1 MKTNT
6 AIWQNTFTS
15 IPDFPIA
22 FPNLG
27 RKMDES
33 LRILAADIG
42 GTKTNMGQFLIE
54 DGQITLTAQSSYPSQ
69 QYDSF
74 AAIAKEFLEDKDH
87 PDRIGIGIAGPVIGG
102 KAKTTNLNWE
112 VDQKELIKELEVEEV
127 FILNDLEA
135 NAYGIAALKEEELDR
150 LYPGKKE
157 IEGNAAI
164 IAPGTGLGEAALFWD
179 GAHFH
184 PFATEGGHT
193 DFGPR
198 NDLDLEL
205 FRYLRRKFGHV
216 SWERVVSGPGIL
228 NIFTFLR
235 IEKER
240 EVPDDL
246 REAINAGDPPA
257 VISRYAQK
265 GYPICEEAISLFI
278 KYLAQESANLC
289 LKTKAVGGLF
299 IGGGIIP
306 KIHDELRKEAF
317 LNHFFQAGRLRS
329 LVEAIPVSVI
339 LNSEAPLLGAA
350 YYGALGKR
358 DS

>member
-1 MKTNT
+1 MKTTT
-6 AIWQNTFTS
+6 ASWQNSFTS

-22 FPNLG
+22 FPNQG
-27 RKMDES
+27 RK
-33 LRILAADIG
+33 LPGRLNVLAADIG
-42 GTKTNMGQFLIE
+42 GTKTNIGQFEVE
-54 DGQITLTAQSSYPSQ
+54 DGQISLVAQSSYPSQ
-69 QYDSF
+69 QYDSLVT
-74 AAIAKEFLEDKDH
+74 IIENFLQDKTR
-87 PDRIGIGIAGPVIGG
+87 PDRISIGIAGPVIGG
-102 KAKTTNLNWE
+102 KATTTNLDWE
-112 VDQKELIKELEVEEV
+112 VDQAVLKREINVEEV

-135 NAYGIAALKEEELDR
+135 NAYGIAALKETELDR
-150 LYPGKKE
+150 LYAGHQE

-164 IAPGTGLGEAALFWD
+164 IAPGTGLGEAGLFWD
-179 GAHFH
+179 GRNFH

-216 SWERVVSGPGIL
+216 SWERVVSGPGIQ

-235 IEKER
+235 IDKGW

-257 VISRYAQK
+257 VISAYAQK
-265 GYPICEEAISLFI
+265 GYPICEETIRLFI

-289 LKTKAVGGLF
+289 LKIKAVGGLF

-306 KIHDELRKEAF
+306 KIHHELREEAF
-317 LNHFFQAGRLRS
+317 LNHFFQAGRLRD

-350 YYGALGKR
+350 YYGALGVP
-358 DS
+358 

>member
-1 MKTNT
+1 ME
-6 AIWQNTFTS
+6 AIWQNSFTS

-22 FPNLG
+22 FPNRG
-27 RKMDES
+27 RKLPQS
-33 LRILAADIG
+33 LRVLAADIG
-42 GTKTNMGQFLIE
+42 GTKTNVGLFLVGDEQIRLIE
-54 DGQITLTAQSSYPSQ
+54 QSSYPSQ
-69 QYDSF
+69 DYHSF
-74 AAIAKEFLEDKDH
+74 VDIAEDFLQGKER
-87 PDRIGIGIAGPVIGG
+87 PDRISIGIAGPVIGG
-102 KAKTTNLNWE
+102 KATTTNLNWE
-112 VDQKELIKELEVEEV
+112 VDRKVLIRELKVAEV

-135 NAYGIAALKEEELDR
+135 NAYGIAALQEKELDR
-150 LYPGKKE
+150 LYAGHQE

-164 IAPGTGLGEAALFWD
+164 IAPGTGLGEAALYWD
-179 GAHFH
+179 GEYFH

-198 NDLDLEL
+198 NDLDLDL

-216 SWERVVSGPGIL
+216 SWERVVSGPGIQ

-235 IEKER
+235 VDKQWD
-240 EVPDDL
+240 VPDDL

-257 VISRYAQK
+257 VISAYAQK
-265 GYPICEEAISLFI
+265 GYPICEETIRLFI

-306 KIHDELRKEAF
+306 KIHHELREEAF
-317 LNHFFQAGRLRS
+317 LNHFFQAGRLRD

-339 LNSEAPLLGAA
+339 MNSEAPLLGAA
-350 YYGALGKR
+350 YYGALGV
-358 DS
+358 

>member
-1 MKTNT
+1 VDN
-6 AIWQNTFTS
+6 
-15 IPDFPIA
+15 
-22 FPNLG
+22 
-27 RKMDES
+27 
-33 LRILAADIG
+33 
-42 GTKTNMGQFLIE
+42 
-54 DGQITLTAQSSYPSQ
+54 GQIRLEAQAAYPSQ
-69 QYDSF
+69 RYDSF
-74 AAIAKEFLEDKDH
+74 VAIAEDFLQGKEG
-87 PDRIGIGIAGPVIGG
+87 PDRISIGIAGPVIGG
-102 KAKTTNLNWE
+102 KATTTNLNWE
-112 VDQKELIKELEVEEV
+112 VDRAILLGEFEVEEI

-135 NAYGIAALKEEELDR
+135 NAYGIAALKEQELDR

-157 IEGNAAI
+157 IQGNAAI
-164 IAPGTGLGEAALFWD
+164 IAPGTGLGEAALYWD
-179 GAHFH
+179 GEFYH

-216 SWERVVSGPGIL
+216 SWERVISGPGIL

-235 IEKER
+235 IDKGW

-257 VISRYAQK
+257 VISAYAQK
-265 GYPICEEAISLFI
+265 DYPICEETIRLFI

-306 KIHDELRKEAF
+306 KIHHELREEAF
-317 LNHFFQAGRLRS
+317 LSHFFQAGRLRPM
-329 LVEAIPVSVI
+329 VEAIPVSVI
-339 LNSEAPLLGAA
+339 MNSEAPLLGAA
-350 YYGALGKR
+350 YYGALGV
-358 DS
+358 

>member
-1 MKTNT
+1 MKTIE
-6 AIWQNTFTS
+6 AIWQNSFTS

-22 FPNLG
+22 FPNSGHKLL
-27 RKMDES
+27 KP
-33 LRILAADIG
+33 LQVLAADIG
-42 GTKTNMGQFLIE
+42 GTKTNIGQFVIE
-54 DGQITLTAQSSYPSQ
+54 DGQIFLIAQSSYPSQ
-69 QYDSF
+69 QFSSF
-74 AAIAKEFLEDKDH
+74 VDIAEDFLKGKER
-87 PDRIGIGIAGPVIGG
+87 PDRISIGIAGPVIGG
-102 KAKTTNLNWE
+102 KASTTNLDWE
-112 VDQKELIKELEVEEV
+112 VDREVLIRELQVKDI

-150 LYPGKKE
+150 LYAGRKE

-179 GAHFH
+179 GTSFH
-184 PFATEGGHT
+184 PFATEGGHA

-235 IEKER
+235 IDKGW

-257 VISRYAQK
+257 VISAYAQK
-265 GYPICEEAISLFI
+265 GYPICEETIRLFI
-278 KYLAQESANLC
+278 KYLAQESANFC
-289 LKTKAVGGLF
+289 LKVKAVGGLF

-317 LNHFFQAGRLRS
+317 LNHFFQAGRLRN
-329 LVEAIPVSVI
+329 LVEAIPVSI
-339 LNSEAPLLGAA
+339 IMNSTAPLLGAA
-350 YYGALGKR
+350 YYGALGV
-358 DS
+358 

>member
-1 MKTNT
+1 M
-6 AIWQNTFTS
+6 
-15 IPDFPIA
+15 
-22 FPNLG
+22 G
-27 RKMDES
+27 R
-33 LRILAADIG
+33 
-42 GTKTNMGQFLIE
+42 FLIE
-54 DGQITLTAQSSYPSQ
+54 DGQIQLLEQSSYPSQ
-69 QYDSF
+69 HYDSLV
-74 AAIAKEFLEDKDH
+74 AIAEDFLQGKDR
-87 PDRIGIGIAGPVIGG
+87 PDRISIGIAGPVIGG
-102 KAKTTNLNWE
+102 KATTTNLNWE
-112 VDQKELIKELEVEEV
+112 VDREVLKRELGVEDI

-135 NAYGIAALKEEELDR
+135 NAYGIAALKERELDR
-150 LYPGKKE
+150 LYPGHKE

-179 GAHFH
+179 GTYYH

-198 NDLDLEL
+198 NDLDLDL

-235 IEKER
+235 IDKDW

-246 REAINAGDPPA
+246 REAMNAGDPPA
-257 VISRYAQK
+257 VISTYAQK
-265 GYPICEEAISLFI
+265 GYPICEETIRLFI

-306 KIHDELRKEAF
+306 KIHHELRSEAF
-317 LNHFFQAGRLRS
+317 LNHFFQAGRLRN
-329 LVEAIPVSVI
+329 LVEAIPVSI
-339 LNSEAPLLGAA
+339 IMNAEAPLLGAA
-350 YYGALGKR
+350 YYGALGI
-358 DS
+358 SE